1 MGEILIY
8 NAKWYK
14 TYTDRFN
21 NLALILLV
29 QLYKYTH
36 LLSLQEILH
45 ARLFSHVLVIIVKLL
60 LAKVLITLQKIL
72 DLFKLKLFQTL

>member
-14 TYTDRFN
+14 TYTDIFN
-21 NLALILLV
+21 NLALILLI
-29 QLYKYTH
+29 QLYKYMH

-45 ARLFSHVLVIIVKLL
+45 AKLFSHLL
-60 LAKVLITLQKIL
+60 LLLNCYW
-72 DLFKLKLFQTL
+72 LKF